1 MYEDTHLF
9 PTYNYHNNESI
20 IPAATFIAKKIIALK
35 KSFMTS
41 QDSDERDEVQTMLM
55 FHQSVLL
62 LLCLSFFTETQE
74 LTDLAKEI
82 FRNWKRELC
91 SYPITTKKKYS
102 TKDAYNF

>member
-1 MYEDTHLF
+1 MYEDMHLF
-9 PTYNYHNNESI
+9 PTYDYHNNESVV
-20 IPAATFIAKKIIALK
+20 PAATFIARKIIALK

-41 QDSDERDEVQTMLM
+41 QDSDERDDIQTTLM

-82 FRNWKRELC
+82 FRN
-91 SYPITTKKKYS
+91 
-102 TKDAYNF
+102 

>member
-9 PTYNYHNNESI
+9 PTYDYHSNESI
-20 IPAATFIAKKIIALK
+20 IPAATFIAKKIVALK

-41 QDSDERDEVQTMLM
+41 QDSDERNEILSTLM

-62 LLCLSFFTETQE
+62 LLCLSFFTEAQE

-82 FRNWKRELC
+82 FRN
-91 SYPITTKKKYS
+91 
-102 TKDAYNF
+102 

>member
-9 PTYNYHNNESI
+9 PTYDYNNNESI
-20 IPAATFIAKKIIALK
+20 IPAATFIAKKIAALK

-41 QDSDERDEVQTMLM
+41 QDSDERNEIQTMLM

-62 LLCLSFFTETQE
+62 LLCLSFFTEAQE

-82 FRNWKRELC
+82 FRNWKRKIC
-91 SYPITTKKKYS
+91 SYPIITKKKHS

>member
-9 PTYNYHNNESI
+9 PTYDQSNNENI
-20 IPAATFIAKKIIALK
+20 APIAIFVAKKIVSLK
-35 KSFMTS
+35 KSLATS
-41 QDSDERDEVQTMLM
+41 SDSDERNEIQTLLM

-62 LLCLSFFTETQE
+62 LLCLSFFTEAQE

-82 FRNWKRELC
+82 FRNWKREIC
-91 SYPITTKKKYS
+91 SYPIITKKKHY